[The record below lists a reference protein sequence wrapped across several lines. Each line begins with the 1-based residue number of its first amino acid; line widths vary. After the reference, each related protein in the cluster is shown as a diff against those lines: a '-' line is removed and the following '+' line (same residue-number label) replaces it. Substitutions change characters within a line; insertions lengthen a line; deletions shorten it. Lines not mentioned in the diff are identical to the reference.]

1 MGKVF
6 ITAALPGRATELLQQ
21 AGLTVT
27 VHQGPQR
34 LTEAG
39 LLQVMNEYDGLI
51 TLLSDS
57 ITAAMLARAGAQLKV
72 IANYAVG
79 YDNIDITA
87 AAQRNIVVTNTPGVV
102 TYAVAEH
109 TMALMLALARRV
121 VEADHFTKAGKY
133 QGWEPELL
141 LGIELRGKTLGI
153 VGGGRIGFETARI
166 AQHGFGMRILYNDL
180 KPSPMFGQGITAQ
193 FVPELERLL
202 PEVDVLS
209 LHVPLLPST
218 FHLIHAARFKLL
230 KPTALLINTARGA
243 VIDEQALL
251 EALQGGLLRGAA
263 LDVFEKEPQLTPGL
277 TELPNVILTPH
288 VASATAETRSAM
300 AELAAHNVL
309 AVVRGKAALTPVV
322 IEP

>member
-1 MGKVF
+1 MAKVF
-6 ITAALPGRATELLQQ
+6 ITASLPGKAVELLQR
-21 AGLTVT
+21 AGVEVV

-34 LTEAG
+34 LMEAG

-51 TLLSDS
+51 TLLSDP
-57 ITAAMLARAGAQLKV
+57 ITDEMLVRAGAQLKI

-79 YDNIDITA
+79 FDNIDIKA
-87 AAQRNIVVTNTPGVV
+87 AHVKGVVITNTPGVV
-102 TYAVAEH
+102 TYSVAEH
-109 TMALMLALARRV
+109 TIALMLALARRI
-121 VEADHFTKAGKY
+121 VEADQFTRAGKY
-133 QGWEPELL
+133 HGWEPELL
-141 LGIELRGKTLGI
+141 LGMEVRGKTLGI

-166 AQHGFGMRILYNDL
+166 AQLGFGMRILYNDL

-193 FVPELERLL
+193 FVPELDRLL

-218 FHLIHAARFKLL
+218 FHLLQAARFKLL

-251 EALQGGLLRGAA
+251 EALRAGLLQGAA

-277 TELPNVILTPH
+277 NELSNVILTPH
-288 VASATAETRSAM
+288 VASATHETRSAM
-300 AELAAHNVL
+300 AELAAQNVL
-309 AVVRGKAALTPVV
+309 AVLQGKAALTPVV
-322 IEP
+322 IES